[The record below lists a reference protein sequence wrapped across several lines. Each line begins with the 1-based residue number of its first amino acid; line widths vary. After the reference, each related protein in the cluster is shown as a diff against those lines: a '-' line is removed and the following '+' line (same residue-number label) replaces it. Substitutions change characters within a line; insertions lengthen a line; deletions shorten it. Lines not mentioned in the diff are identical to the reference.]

1 MSQKEIANKTG
12 IELTDIKNIEN
23 GSLLPNIDDLKKIA
37 TALNKKLIISFED
50 FDTEAADL

>member
-37 TALNKKLIISFED
+37 NALNKKLIISFED
-50 FDTEAADL
+50 FDTEAMGL